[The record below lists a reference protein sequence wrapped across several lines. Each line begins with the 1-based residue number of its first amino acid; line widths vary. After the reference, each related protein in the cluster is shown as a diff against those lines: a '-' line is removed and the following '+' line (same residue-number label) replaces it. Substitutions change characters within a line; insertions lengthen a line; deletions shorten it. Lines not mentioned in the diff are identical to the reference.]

1 MLRKEENLNNP
12 EQNQR
17 YTGKSIE
24 KGKRHNQ
31 VELVYLRFKFNLHL
45 QSRFSWP
52 NPTTVQWESLLN
64 HPAMNVPMVRKT
76 SVQMGKTKYIY

>member
-12 EQNQR
+12 KQNQR
-17 YTGKSIE
+17 YTRKSIE

-45 QSRFSWP
+45 QSRYSWP
-52 NPTTVQWESLLN
+52 NPTTVQWESLVKSSCNERAYGEENLSTN
-64 HPAMNVPMVRKT
+64 
-76 SVQMGKTKYIY
+76 G